1 MGLRTVFLSW
11 VLFDTVGTYG
21 DFVLVD
27 TIERRGVSW
36 VEYCI
41 EKMC

>member
-27 TIERRGVSW
+27 TIERRGNTSSL
-36 VEYCI
+36 CSI
-41 EKMC
+41 QPN